1 MTGNSGEAKLDCPR
15 DGIICPGKCRRQ
27 SDFHYYL
34 PDARHLTQFDTVRA
48 VQFS

>member
-1 MTGNSGEAKLDCPR
+1 MTGNLGEAKLDCLAR
-15 DGIICPGKCRRQ
+15 WYNVKCRRQ

-34 PDARHLTQFDTVRA
+34 PDARHLTQFDTVGA